1 MPHICQA
8 CIVTCMDFRLHRR
21 ADGRDPIGKFVDS
34 LGADCD
40 IIARAGA
47 VQDIVH
53 PAPEG
58 ENTLLRD
65 IGISVAL
72 HQIKTIYLVN
82 HENCGA
88 YGGHN
93 LPDAAAECA
102 KHNDDLENACAI
114 LREKFAGVEVVPVLA
129 RLADGSDDDYVIA
142 LDS

>member
-1 MPHICQA
+1 MAHTCQA

-21 ADGRDPIGKFVDS
+21 ADRRDALGQFVDS
-34 LGADCD
+34 LGVDCD

-47 VQDIVH
+47 VQDIVR

-65 IGISVAL
+65 LGISVAL

-93 LPDAAAECA
+93 LPDAEAECA
-102 KHNDDLENACAI
+102 MHHDDLAAACVI
-114 LREKFAGVEVVPVLA
+114 VGEMFPGVTVTPVLA
-129 RLADGSDDDYVIA
+129 RLVEGSDDDYRIE
-142 LDS
+142 LG